1 MKILHFVTG
10 GFSGATQVAV
20 DLCLAS
26 IQSNDAEVLLVL
38 RRKRNTDNARVQALV
53 KLGLNVQVVPGW
65 SHMATIF
72 ALYKI
77 AKNFQPDILAAHG
90 FSEHLWGRYAG
101 LLANVP
107 NLVHI
112 EHNSKER
119 YSRWKLWQAKWLA
132 KRTAAIIG
140 VSEGV
145 RNGLLERGFP
155 AEICKPIPNGI
166 NLDHFQEDALRPW
179 DNREHTIIMASRF
192 ARQKDQ
198 STLIEAL
205 GILKLKGIHPKL
217 ELAGLGKKRL
227 IKKAQQQTLVLN
239 LQQQV
244 QFLGQVKGLP
254 SVLMNRQIFILSTH
268 YEGMPLAL
276 VEAMAAGCACI
287 GTNVVGVRE
296 VIDDGINGLL
306 VPENDAQALA
316 DAIEKL
322 ITKPE
327 QARLIAQSAR
337 EKAIRCYGM
346 STMYKGYAALFREI
360 TGTL

>member
-20 DLCLAS
+20 DLCLAAVES
-26 IQSNDAEVLLVL
+26 QDAEVLLVL
-38 RRKRNTDNARVQALV
+38 RRKKNTDNARIQALI
-53 KLGLNVQVVPGW
+53 KLGLQVEVVPGW
-65 SHMATIF
+65 SHWATIF

-77 AKNFQPDILAAHG
+77 AKHFQPNILVAHG

-101 LLANVP
+101 LLAKVP
-107 NLVHI
+107 HLVHI

-119 YSRWKLWQAKWLA
+119 YSRWRLWQAKWLA
-132 KRTAAIIG
+132 RRTAAIVG

-145 RNGLLERGFP
+145 RHALCERGFP
-155 AEICKPIPNGI
+155 AGMCRAIPNGI
-166 NLDHFQEDALRPW
+166 NMDHFQDTDLIPW
-179 DNREHTIIMASRF
+179 GKREKSILMASRF

-198 STLIEAL
+198 GTLIEAL
-205 GILKLKGIHPKL
+205 AILKQKGIQPKL
-217 ELAGLGKKRL
+217 ELAGLGKNRL
-227 IKKAQQQTLVLN
+227 IKKAQQQAQALS

-244 QFLGQVKGLP
+244 QFLGQVQGLHTL
-254 SVLMNRQIFILSTH
+254 LMNRQIFVLSTH

-306 VPENDAQALA
+306 VPENNAQALA
-316 DAIEKL
+316 EAIEKL
-322 ITKPE
+322 ILDPQ
-327 QARLIAQSAR
+327 QAYLMAQAAR
-337 EKAIRCYGM
+337 EKAIRCYSM
-346 STMYKGYAALFREI
+346 SVMYKGYANLFREI
-360 TGTL
+360 TGNL